1 MVYRRL
7 LSLSFVFALGI
18 PAMVHGQSITPATGD
33 GFTVSTEQNAITIG
47 SQVLT
52 VGLIGGAVIDSA
64 GNLLV
69 FNYTANI
76 SILKPKSNA
85 RTQVTLVPYG
95 NPLVKAT
102 HEYPFSF
109 ASVVAG
115 SKAVY
120 GFVTADTILDPVTK
134 SHTGLVALSTSDGK
148 LPDALQPIPIDSA
161 GELKV
166 VPAAST
172 SPIPADLIY
181 VIQSGRT
188 MIKALGGLSF
198 EVVTLKKSVHL
209 FLFDGSSFQDL
220 GEVTL
225 P

>member
-1 MVYRRL
+1 MLRRRL
-7 LSLSFVFALGI
+7 IVWFFGLALGL
-18 PAMVHGQSITPATGD
+18 PVLASAQSIPLATGD
-33 GFTVSTEQNAITIG
+33 SFTASTDQNAITIG

-52 VGLIGGAVIDSA
+52 VGLVGGTVIDSA

-69 FNYTANI
+69 FNYTAGV

-85 RTQVTLVPYG
+85 RTQVTLVLHG
-95 NPLVKAT
+95 QPLVVNDT
-102 HEYPFSF
+102 REYPFSF

-134 SHTGLVALSTSDGK
+134 SHTGLVALSTSDGQ
-148 LPDALQPIPIDSA
+148 LPNSLQPIPIDSA

-166 VPAAST
+166 VPGQQ
-172 SPIPADLIY
+172 ADLIY
-181 VIQSGRT
+181 VIQSGG
-188 MIKALGGLSF
+188 MIIKALGGLSF
-198 EVVTLKKSVHL
+198 DVVTLKKSVHL
-209 FLFDGSSFQDL
+209 FLFDGRSFQDL

>member
-1 MVYRRL
+1 MLRRRL
-7 LSLSFVFALGI
+7 IAWFFGLALGLPI
-18 PAMVHGQSITPATGD
+18 LASAQSIPPAAAD
-33 GFTVSTEQNAITIG
+33 GFAVSTEQNAITIG
-47 SQVLT
+47 SQLLT
-52 VGLIGGAVIDSA
+52 VGLVGGTVIDSA

-69 FNYTANI
+69 FNYTADI
-76 SILKPKSNA
+76 SFLKPKSNA
-85 RTQVTLVPYG
+85 RTEVTLVPYG
-95 NPLVKAT
+95 KPLVKAT
-102 HEYPFSF
+102 QEYPFSF

-134 SHTGLVALSTSDGK
+134 SHTGLVALSTSDGQ
-148 LPDALQPIPIDSA
+148 LPNALQPIPVVSA

-166 VPAAST
+166 VPGQQ
-172 SPIPADLIY
+172 ADLIY
-181 VIQSGRT
+181 VIQSGGT

-209 FLFDGSSFQDL
+209 FLFDGIKLQDL